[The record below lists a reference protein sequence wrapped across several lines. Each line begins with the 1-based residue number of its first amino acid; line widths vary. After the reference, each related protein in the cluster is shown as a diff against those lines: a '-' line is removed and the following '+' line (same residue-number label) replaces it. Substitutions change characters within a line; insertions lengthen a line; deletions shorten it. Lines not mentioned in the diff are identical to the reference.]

1 MADSASPASP
11 KPDQPAADLAARYA
25 AISLPPAMAAIP
37 EALEGM
43 QFSQDFS
50 GSAQQLQTD
59 IDTLRLSLET
69 LDFGRACVISVD
81 MDYVALQADNSMSF
95 TGGLSSIPD
104 AIHLTQ
110 QHTLFPDIDGHKP
123 LANGALQLQSAAD
136 HITSIPEK
144 LETRDEG
151 PGTDDL
157 SAFLSG
163 NQHQ

>member
-1 MADSASPASP
+1 MADSASPTSP

-69 LDFGRACVISVD
+69 LDLGRGLLSVNT
-81 MDYVALQADNSMSF
+81 DYVALHADTSMSL

-110 QHTLFPDIDGHKP
+110 QHTLSPDIDSHKP
-123 LANGALQLQSAAD
+123 LANGAVHLQSAAD
-136 HITSIPEK
+136 HIAIIPEK

-163 NQHQ
+163 N

>member
-1 MADSASPASP
+1 MADSASPTGP

-69 LDFGRACVISVD
+69 LDFGRARIGSVI
-81 MDYVALQADNSMSF
+81 MDYVASHADKLMSF
-95 TGGLSSIPD
+95 TGGLISIPD

-110 QHTLFPDIDGHKP
+110 QHTLSPDTDSHKP
-123 LANGALQLQSAAD
+123 LANGAVHLQSAAD
-136 HITSIPEK
+136 HITTIPEK
-144 LETRDEG
+144 LERDDG

-163 NQHQ
+163 KQHQ